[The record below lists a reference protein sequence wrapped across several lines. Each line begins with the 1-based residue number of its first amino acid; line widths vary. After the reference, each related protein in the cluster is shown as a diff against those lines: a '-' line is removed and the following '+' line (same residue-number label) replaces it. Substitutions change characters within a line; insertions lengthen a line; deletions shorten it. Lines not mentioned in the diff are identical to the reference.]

1 VQNTFTITCRHL
13 LFGSTPILNLKK
25 RRHKMNFKDD
35 KAIYLQL
42 ADFFYENILTRNFKS
57 DERIPSV
64 RDLAIDTE
72 VNPNTVMR
80 TYKHLQD
87 NDIIYNKRG
96 IGYFISEDAYKITH
110 KMKKEEFIN
119 EQLPAFFK
127 MINYLNIN
135 FSEIENLYQNYLKSN
150 QNEKEN

>member
-1 VQNTFTITCRHL
+1 
-13 LFGSTPILNLKK
+13 
-25 RRHKMNFKDD
+25 MNFRND

-42 ADFFYENILTRNFKS
+42 ADYFYENILTHSFKP

-87 NDIIYNKRG
+87 NNIIYNKRG
-96 IGYFISEDAYKITH
+96 IGYFVSDDAYKITH
-110 KMKKEEFIN
+110 EMKKEEFIN
-119 EQLPAFFK
+119 EQLPEFFK
-127 MINYLNIN
+127 TLSYLNIK
-135 FSEIENLYQNYLKSN
+135 FSEIEQLYQNYLKSEK
-150 QNEKEN
+150 NENK

>member
-1 VQNTFTITCRHL
+1 
-13 LFGSTPILNLKK
+13 
-25 RRHKMNFKDD
+25 MNFKDD

-42 ADFFYENILTRNFKS
+42 ADYFYESILTQGFKP

-96 IGYFISEDAYKITH
+96 IGYFVSNDAYKITH

-119 EQLPAFFK
+119 EQLPEFFK
-127 MINYLNIN
+127 TIKYLNIN
-135 FSEIENLYQNYLKSN
+135 FAEIENLYQTYLNSRN
-150 QNEKEN
+150 DEKDKNK